1 MAFAAVAQ
9 RSKRRLVA
17 LTVLAGALLW
27 GLLTILGT
35 FGAWALAN
43 AVWQARTWPALIA
56 AGAGLGLI
64 GAVAITGT
72 AVRHAGG
79 RVHAAFRN
87 RLVAVDDLR
96 WRRVV
101 SLTEGLAISIGIPAP
116 KIYVISLDAPN
127 AMAVGIHPDRTAVYL
142 TTGLM
147 DALTRDEQEAV
158 LASVMVSIARRDI
171 AIGTAGY
178 AIGDGLV
185 DLSRMFRDR
194 DPRSWPFAA
203 VLAPF
208 GVMGW
213 ITKSLVLRWR
223 GEGSDTAAMAFT
235 RNPAALH
242 SALVKIRRD
251 QQDVGVIPLSTRA
264 LWFEYPLD
272 EASATTARTA
282 QRPVS
287 LDRRI
292 ELVARALRSIDPSW
306 DPAAPTRRVLRAP
319 DDE

>member
-1 MAFAAVAQ
+1 M
-9 RSKRRLVA
+9 
-17 LTVLAGALLW
+17 T
-27 GLLTILGT
+27 
-35 FGAWALAN
+35 
-43 AVWQARTWPALIA
+43 
-56 AGAGLGLI
+56 
-64 GAVAITGT
+64 
-72 AVRHAGG
+72 VRHAGG

-87 RLVAVDDLR
+87 RLVSVDDLR
-96 WRRVV
+96 WRRAV

-127 AMAVGIHPDRTAVYL
+127 AMVVGIHPDRTAMYL

-158 LASVMVSIARRDI
+158 LASLMVSIARRDI
-171 AIGTAGY
+171 ALGTAGY

-185 DLSRMFRDR
+185 ALSRMFGER

-208 GVMGW
+208 GLMGW

-223 GEGSDTAAMAFT
+223 DPWRRQRHRRHGVHAQPCRPPLRA
-235 RNPAALH
+235 
-242 SALVKIRRD
+242 VKIHRD
-251 QQDVGVIPLSTRA
+251 QQDVVVIPLNTRA

-282 QRPVS
+282 KRPVS

-292 ELVARALRSIDPSW
+292 ELVARALHSIDPSW
-306 DPAAPTRRVLRAP
+306 DPPAPTRMALRAP